1 MSNRNTMTLLRLHRR
16 GQLVAEHAGMPKP
29 ANPPLKAIFL
39 LGTLK
44 KKQVLSHTDALC
56 EVVAEVLKKQE
67 DVDSEIIRLRDY
79 DIQPGTKTEIDNDDW
94 PSIVEKMIAS
104 DIIIFGT
111 PIWWG
116 IQSSLTQRAIERLDE
131 LNDKLLETG
140 KSEFDN
146 KVGGIVITGAEDG
159 AEHIIG
165 NILNFMSWN
174 GFSIPPAPS
183 VTWLG
188 DATGETKDSLKRKF
202 RRGSINSMTRT
213 FARNAAYLA
222 RLLKQNPYPAS
233 EKVKH
238 KAGAIGYRG

>member
-1 MSNRNTMTLLRLHRR
+1 MRRPLRA
-16 GQLVAEHAGMPKP
+16 V
-29 ANPPLKAIFL
+29 FL

-44 KKQVLSHTDALC
+44 KRQVLSHTQALC
-56 EVVAEVLKKQE
+56 EVVADVLEKQE
-67 DVDSEIIRLRDY
+67 DVRSEIIRLRDY
-79 DIQPGTKTEIDNDDW
+79 DIQAGTKTEIDNDDW
-94 PSIVEKMIAS
+94 PRIVKKMTAA
-104 DIIIFGT
+104 DIVIFAT

-131 LNDKLLETG
+131 LNDELLETG
-140 KSEFDN
+140 RSVFAN

-188 DATGETKDSLKRKF
+188 DAEGETKESLKNRF
-202 RRGSINSMTRT
+202 RRGSTRSMIQT
-213 FARNAAYLA
+213 FARNEAFLA
-222 RLLKQNPYPAS
+222 RLLRDNPYPDS
-233 EKVKH
+233 ETVKH
-238 KAGAIGYRG
+238 RAGAIGYRA